1 MGIKELN
8 ESELFDDVSK
18 RLLVVKSIGIEP
30 PI

>member
-8 ESELFDDVSK
+8 ESEPYDDVSK

-30 PI
+30 LI

>member
-8 ESELFDDVSK
+8 ESELFDDVLK

>member
-8 ESELFDDVSK
+8 ESELSDDVSK

-30 PI
+30 LI